1 MKKGD
6 KRTQST
12 KLLSKPATPF
22 SAVSQAESV
31 SSLSNL
37 DQVYIKP
44 LTDKPTDSQ
53 PKPRHRSARTL
64 HSPIRKLNLAMKATP
79 PLLSY
84 KIKMDP
90 LLQKAMKNSEKLRD
104 AKEIH

>member
-12 KLLSKPATPF
+12 KLLSKPETPF

-31 SSLSNL
+31 SSQSNV
-37 DQVYIKP
+37 DQVNIKP
-44 LTDKPTDSQ
+44 LTDKPTGSQ
-53 PKPRHRSARTL
+53 PKPRHRSVRTL
-64 HSPIRKLNLAMKATP
+64 HSPMRKLNLAMKATP

-90 LLQKAMKNSEKLRD
+90 LLQKAMKNREKLRG